1 MDLFGF
7 VVLLLCLTLPLHWA
21 VRAQFAKWKSPEYF
35 RRHGVIILRAEVLDR
50 CAEVIGHYSGA
61 PIYGAVEFKGME
73 YAYAGVVSP
82 CYRARIDENELYLDP
97 GLLYRFNRVSPFR
110 SGAIC

>member
-1 MDLFGF
+1 LDLLCF
-7 VVLLLCLTLPLHWA
+7 VVLLAGLTLPLHWA
-21 VRAQFAKWKSPEYF
+21 VTSQLARWTSPEYF
-35 RRHGVIILRAEVLDR
+35 RRYGVIILRAEALDR

-73 YAYAGVVSP
+73 YAYAGIVSP
-82 CYRARIDENELYLDP
+82 CYQAQIDENELYLDP
-97 GLLYRFNRVSPFR
+97 GLLYRFHRAPPAR